1 MPMTSIFFTPQQP
14 DSNSLFEGHKKIR
27 YKRRRPP
34 SKRHAQHVQRQHSVI
49 FLGPCMMPF
58 LTPTVR
64 AIAALSVTQLIGWG
78 ATFWLP
84 AVTGSAMAGEL
95 AMALPLV
102 RAGPPVMLVIMA
114 KIGRA

>member
-1 MPMTSIFFTPQQP
+1 
-14 DSNSLFEGHKKIR
+14 
-27 YKRRRPP
+27 
-34 SKRHAQHVQRQHSVI
+34 
-49 FLGPCMMPF
+49 MMPF

-95 AMALPLV
+95 AMALPMV
-102 RAGPPVMLVIMA
+102 MAGPTVMLVIMA
-114 KIGRA
+114 MASWPLSTIFERHGARPIMVLASPLGAIGRSEERRVGKEWVSTCRSRWSPDH